1 MVFGKAENKLARTH
15 NNGEQNMARDPK
27 HDILFEPIQIGPK
40 TLRNRFY
47 QVPHCIGAGSDKP
60 GFQAAHRSLK
70 AEGGWAAMNTEYCS
84 IHPESDDTMRLS
96 ARIWDEGDVRNLKAM
111 TDEVHKFGALAGV
124 ELWYGGAH
132 APCLESRATPMGP
145 SQIASEFETLSYC
158 KEMDLSD
165 IQRVQQYYV
174 DAAYR
179 SRDAGFDI
187 IYVYGAHSY
196 LPLQFLN
203 PYYNKRTDQYGGSL
217 ENRARFWLETLE
229 KVRNAVGSDCAI
241 ATRFAVDTLYGPGQ
255 IEVEEDGMKFI
266 QMADPLV
273 DLWDVDVGDIAE
285 WGEDAGPSRFYQQGH
300 QVPWTKF
307 VKEVSKKPV
316 LGVGRF
322 TDPEKMTEIVTKGY
336 ADIIGAARPSISDPF
351 LPKKIEE
358 GRYDD
363 IRVCIGCN
371 VCISRWEIGGPP
383 MICTQNATAGE
394 EYRRGWHPE
403 KFKKATSSDSV
414 LVVGAGPS
422 GAEAARVLM
431 EQGYVVHVYDTAEKV
446 GGHLNQIASLPGLGE
461 WGYHRDYRETQLQ
474 KLVKKNKN
482 SVLALGQ
489 KPLTAD
495 DVLEYGAEKVIIATG
510 AKWHTNGDNC
520 LTHDAI
526 PGADASLPDQLTPE
540 QVISG
545 EKKIGKRVVI
555 LNADSYFMA
564 PSLAEKLV
572 NDGHEVT
579 IVTGVHLAKYMEF
592 TLEYPNMMRRLHEL
606 NIEEIGNHFC
616 SRIETGRL
624 EIYNMWGDG
633 SRRSYRGPGKLPRDE
648 NKTHRWLEFDSLVLV
663 TGRKSDNKLYQE
675 LKARESEWAENDI
688 KGVYLIGDAEAPR
701 YIADATF
708 TGHRVAREIESE
720 NPQFPLPYKRETIA
734 WGTPH
739 MPGGN
744 HEIEYKI

>member
-1 MVFGKAENKLARTH
+1 
-15 NNGEQNMARDPK
+15 MARDPK

-60 GFQAAHRSLK
+60 GFQAAHRSVK

-84 IHPESDDTMRLS
+84 INPESDDTHRLS

-111 TDEVHKFGALAGV
+111 TDEVHKYGALAGV

-132 APCLESRATPMGP
+132 APNMESRATPRGP
-145 SQIASEFETLSYC
+145 SQYASEFETLTYC

-165 IQRVQQYYV
+165 IAQVQQFYV
-174 DAAYR
+174 DAAKR

-203 PYYNKRTDQYGGSL
+203 PYYNKRTDKYGGSL

-229 KVRNAVGSDCAI
+229 KVKHAVGSECAI
-241 ATRFAVDTLYGPGQ
+241 ATRFAVDTVYGPGQ
-255 IEVEEDGMKFI
+255 IEVEVDGMKFVEL
-266 QMADPLV
+266 ADPLV

-307 VKEVSKKPV
+307 VKQVSKKPV

-322 TDPEKMTEIVTKGY
+322 VDPEKMTEIVTKGY
-336 ADIIGAARPSISDPF
+336 ADIIGCARPSIADPF
-351 LPKKIEE
+351 LPEKIEQ

-403 KFKKATSSDSV
+403 KFAKATSKDSV

-422 GAEAARVLM
+422 GSEAARVLL
-431 EQGYVVHVYDTAEKV
+431 EKGYTVHLYDKAEKI
-446 GGHLNQIASLPGLGE
+446 GGHLNTVTTLPGLGE
-461 WGYHRDYRETQLQ
+461 WSYHRDYRETQIT
-474 KLVKKNKN
+474 KLVKKSKE
-482 SVLALGQ
+482 SQVALGQ
-489 KPLTAD
+489 KPITAD
-495 DVLEYGAEKVIIATG
+495 EVLQYGADKVIIATG
-510 AKWHTNGDNC
+510 SSWNSDGNNC
-520 LTHDAI
+520 LTHEAI

-540 QVISG
+540 QVLEG
-545 EKKIGKRVVI
+545 KKKIGKRVVI
-555 LNADSYFMA
+555 LNADTYFMA
-564 PSLAEKLV
+564 PSLAEKLATA
-572 NDGHEVT
+572 GHEVT
-579 IVTGVHLAKYMEF
+579 VVSGVHMANYMHF

-606 NIEEIGNHFC
+606 HVEEIGDHFC
-616 SRIETGRL
+616 SRIEVGRL
-624 EIYNMWGDG
+624 EIYNLWGDG
-633 SRRSYRGPGKLPRDE
+633 
-648 NKTHRWLEFDSLVLV
+648 
-663 TGRKSDNKLYQE
+663 
-675 LKARESEWAENDI
+675 
-688 KGVYLIGDAEAPR
+688 
-701 YIADATF
+701 
-708 TGHRVAREIESE
+708 
-720 NPQFPLPYKRETIA
+720 
-734 WGTPH
+734 
-739 MPGGN
+739 
-744 HEIEYKI
+744 

>member
-1 MVFGKAENKLARTH
+1 
-15 NNGEQNMARDPK
+15 MARNPK

-60 GFQAAHRSLK
+60 GFQAAHRSVK
-70 AEGGWAAMNTEYCS
+70 AEGGWAALNTEYCS
-84 IHPESDDTMRLS
+84 INPESDDTMRLS

-111 TDEVHKFGALAGV
+111 TDEVHKYGALAGV

-132 APCLESRATPMGP
+132 APNLESRATSRGP
-145 SQIASEFETLSYC
+145 SQYASEFETLSYC

-165 IQRVQQYYV
+165 IAQVQQYYV
-174 DAAYR
+174 DAAKR

-203 PYYNKRTDQYGGSL
+203 PYYNKRTDKYGGSL

-229 KVRNAVGSDCAI
+229 QVKRAVGDECAI
-241 ATRFAVDTLYGPGQ
+241 ATRFAVDTVYGPGQ
-255 IEVEEDGMKFI
+255 IEVEVDGMKFVEL
-266 QMADPLV
+266 ADPLL

-307 VKEVSKKPV
+307 VKQVSKKPV

-322 TDPEKMTEIVTKGY
+322 VDPEKMTEIVTKGY
-336 ADIIGAARPSISDPF
+336 ADIIGCARPSIADPF
-351 LPKKIEE
+351 LPEKIDQ

-403 KFKKATSSDSV
+403 KFRQTKSKDSV

-422 GAEAARVLM
+422 GSEAARVLM
-431 EQGYVVHVYDTAEKV
+431 ESGYTVHLTDTAEKI
-446 GGHLNQIASLPGLGE
+446 GGHLNLVTTLPGLGE
-461 WGYHRDYRETQLQ
+461 WSYHRDYRETQIT
-474 KLVKKNKN
+474 KLVKKNKE
-482 SVLALGQ
+482 SQVALGQ
-489 KPLTAD
+489 KPMTAD
-495 DVLEYGAEKVIIATG
+495 DVLKYGADKVIIATG
-510 AKWHTNGDNC
+510 ASWNADGNNC
-520 LTHDAI
+520 LTHEPI

-540 QVISG
+540 QVMEG
-545 EKKIGKRVVI
+545 KKKIGKRVVI
-555 LNADSYFMA
+555 LNADTYFMA
-564 PSLAEKLV
+564 PSLAEKLAT
-572 NDGHEVT
+572 DGHEVT
-579 IVTGVHLAKYMEF
+579 VVSGVHFANYMHF

-606 NIEEIGNHFC
+606 HVEEMGDHFC
-616 SRIETGRL
+616 SRIEKGRL
-624 EIYNMWGDG
+624 EVYSIWGDG
-633 SRRSYRGPGKLPRDE
+633 SKRTYRGPGVSPRDA
-648 NKTHRWLEFDSLVLV
+648 NTTHRWLEFDSLILV
-663 TGRKSDNKLYQE
+663 TGRHSECTLWNE
-675 LKARESEWAENDI
+675 LKAREAEWAKNDI
-688 KGVYLIGDAEAPR
+688 KGIYLVGDAEAPR
-701 YIADATF
+701 LIADATF
-708 TGHRVAREIESE
+708 AGHRVAREIEE
-720 NPQFPLPYKRETIA
+720 ANPQNALPYKRETVA

-744 HEIEYKI
+744 FKIEYKV

>member
-1 MVFGKAENKLARTH
+1 
-15 NNGEQNMARDPK
+15 MARDPK

-60 GFQAAHRSLK
+60 GFQAAHRSMK

-84 IHPESDDTMRLS
+84 IHPESDDTHRLS
-96 ARIWDEGDVRNLKAM
+96 ARIWDEGDVRNLRAM
-111 TDEVHKFGALAGV
+111 TDEVHKYGALAGV

-132 APCLESRATPMGP
+132 APCMESRATPRGP
-145 SQIASEFETLSYC
+145 SQYASEFETLTYC

-165 IQRVQQYYV
+165 IAMVQQYYV
-174 DAAYR
+174 DAAKR

-187 IYVYGAHSY
+187 VYVYGAHSY

-203 PYYNKRTDQYGGSL
+203 PYYNKRTDKYGGSL

-229 KVRNAVGSDCAI
+229 KVKHAVGSECAI
-241 ATRFAVDTLYGPGQ
+241 ATRFAVDTVYGPGQ
-255 IEVEEDGMKFI
+255 IEVEVDGMKFI
-266 QMADPLV
+266 ELADPLV

-307 VKEVSKKPV
+307 VKQVSKKAV
-316 LGVGRF
+316 LGVGRY
-322 TDPEKMTEIVTKGY
+322 TDPEKMTEIVTKGF
-336 ADIIGAARPSISDPF
+336 ADIIGCARPSIADPF

-403 KFKKATSSDSV
+403 KFSKTASKDAV

-422 GAEAARVLM
+422 GSEAARVLM
-431 EQGYVVHVYDTAEKV
+431 ERGYTVHLYDKAEKI
-446 GGHLNQIASLPGLGE
+446 GGHLNTVSTLPGLGE
-461 WGYHRDYRETQLQ
+461 WSYHRDYRETQLN
-474 KLVKKNKN
+474 KLVKKSKE
-482 SVLALGQ
+482 SQIALGQ
-489 KPLTAD
+489 KALTAD

-510 AKWHTNGDNC
+510 SSWNTDGNNC

-526 PGADASLPDQLTPE
+526 PGADASRPDQLTPE
-540 QVISG
+540 QVFEG
-545 EKKIGKRVVI
+545 KKKIGKRVVI
-555 LNADSYFMA
+555 LNADTYFMA
-564 PSLAEKLV
+564 PSLAEKLAA
-572 NDGHEVT
+572 DGHEVT
-579 IVTGVHLAKYMEF
+579 IVSGVHLANYMHF

-606 NIEEIGNHFC
+606 HVEELGDHFC
-616 SRIETGRL
+616 SRIEPGRL
-624 EIYNMWGDG
+624 EIYNIWGDG
-633 SRRSYRGPGKLPRDE
+633 SKRTYRGPGVSPRDA
-648 NKTHRWLEFDSLVLV
+648 NTTHRWLEFDSLILV
-663 TGRKSDNKLYQE
+663 TGRRSENKLWNE
-675 LKARESEWAENDI
+675 LKAREDEWAENGI
-688 KGVYLIGDAEAPR
+688 KGIYLIGDAEAPR
-701 YIADATF
+701 LIADATF
-708 TGHRVAREIESE
+708 TGHRVAREIEE
-720 NPQFPLPYKRETIA
+720 ANPQFPKPYKREVA
-734 WGTPH
+734 VWGAPH
-739 MPGGN
+739 MPGG
-744 HEIEYKI
+744 EFKIEYKV